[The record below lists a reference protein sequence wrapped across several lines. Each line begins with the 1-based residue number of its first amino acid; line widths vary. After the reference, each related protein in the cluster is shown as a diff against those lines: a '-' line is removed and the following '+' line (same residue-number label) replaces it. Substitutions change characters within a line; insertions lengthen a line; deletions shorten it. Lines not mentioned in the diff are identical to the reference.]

1 VKGSPIAKSTSSH
14 NHPTETF
21 PLYRRLIYHERTVRL
36 FIVANTEKAQ
46 VRPALDDLLPW
57 IKQHAQIVGMDSDR
71 KVDLRT
77 IDADVILAL
86 GGDGTLLSAAR
97 RLQGRQ
103 IPLMGVNFGRLGFLA
118 SFQPDRF
125 REHFQ
130 ALLDGRLP
138 VSSRLMIEVSLVN
151 ASPERLKDG
160 TEVTALPRLV
170 ATALNDAVITAGP
183 PFHMIELELCVDG
196 DVGIKYF
203 GDGIIVATPSG
214 STAYNV
220 SAGGPIVSPN
230 VPAFCIT
237 PLCPHSLSFRPVV
250 VSSEAE
256 LVVLARRVNPGTTLF
271 CDGQEADR
279 LQAGDKVV
287 IRRSPNDV
295 MLIENPQARQ
305 WRSLADKLHWAA
317 TPRYN
322 GQS

>member
-1 VKGSPIAKSTSSH
+1 
-14 NHPTETF
+14 
-21 PLYRRLIYHERTVRL
+21 VRL
-36 FIVANTEKAQ
+36 FIVANTEKSD
-46 VRPALDDLLPW
+46 VRPALDALLPW
-57 IKQHAQIVGMDSDR
+57 IKQQAQVVGLDTDR
-71 KVDLRT
+71 QVDLRT
-77 IDADVILAL
+77 VDADVILAL

-138 VSSRLMIEVSLVN
+138 VSPRLMLEVSIVDA
-151 ASPERLKDG
+151 ASEHLRDG
-160 TEVTALPRLV
+160 TEVSGLPRLV
-170 ATALNDAVITAGP
+170 ATALNDAVITAGA

-196 DVGIKYF
+196 DAGIKYF
-203 GDGIIVATPSG
+203 GDGIIVSTPSG

-220 SAGGPIVSPN
+220 SAGGPIVSPS

-237 PLCPHSLSFRPVV
+237 PICPHSLSFRPVV
-250 VSSEAE
+250 ISSETE
-256 LVVLARRVNPGTTLF
+256 LVVITRRVNPGTTLF
-271 CDGQEADR
+271 CDGQETGR
-279 LQAGDKVV
+279 LQAGDKVA
-287 IRRSPNDV
+287 IRRSPHDV

-317 TPRYN
+317 TPKYN
-322 GQS
+322 GQP